1 MSKKD
6 AKNLKASPLLWK
18 TLHEFRALLIERWE
32 GAGTT
37 DEREIVH
44 AGVVTLKELIEV
56 LNDRIDAEL
65 GDERNDEATAE
76 R

>member
-1 MSKKD
+1 VSETD
-6 AKNLKASPLLWK
+6 AKNLKASPLLER

-32 GAGTT
+32 AAGTT
-37 DEREIVH
+37 EERESVH
-44 AGVVTLKELIEV
+44 AGVATLKELIEV

-65 GDERNDEATAE
+65 GDERTDEAAE